1 MRKGIKILGKVLS
14 TIALL
19 LIFLPI
25 ATTLVLN
32 VEPVQNAVIR
42 RAAHYASAHLGTD
55 VYIDGIDFDLFSKV
69 RIRGLYVE
77 DYNNDTLLY
86 VTHASTSIDNLN
98 ISKDGLKLS
107 NAKMY
112 GAKLHLRELPSGEL
126 NIHPILNQLRNSD
139 GESNF
144 KLYADDIEAENISLL
159 YEKLEHKE
167 PRYGQYS
174 A

>member
-32 VEPVQNAVIR
+32 VEPVQNAVVR

-98 ISKDGLKLS
+98 ISKDGLKLPPLFTQHYRV
-107 NAKMY
+107 AF
-112 GAKLHLRELPSGEL
+112 EVV
-126 NIHPILNQLRNSD
+126 RNSQIYFSGNSPISPRITTD
-139 GESNF
+139 
-144 KLYADDIEAENISLL
+144 AQPMPNIA
-159 YEKLEHKE
+159 
-167 PRYGQYS
+167 GV
-174 A
+174 